1 MLLGP
6 RLEQI
11 LQSSLNFLEMNVFTF
26 FYSYSKHFFK
36 LDLIR
41 PKMALAQPFI
51 LFPLSAYHE
60 PKFRNP
66 TQIYIVNI
74 PTFLGCALKIAID
87 AITRYQF
94 EES

>member
-1 MLLGP
+1 
-6 RLEQI
+6 
-11 LQSSLNFLEMNVFTF
+11 MNVFTF

-60 PKFRNP
+60 PKF
-66 TQIYIVNI
+66 TLIKSHADLVNI

-87 AITRYQF
+87 AITRYQI
-94 EES
+94 

>member
-1 MLLGP
+1 
-6 RLEQI
+6 
-11 LQSSLNFLEMNVFTF
+11 MNVFTF
-26 FYSYSKHFFK
+26 FYSYSQHFFK

-60 PKFRNP
+60 PKF
-66 TQIYIVNI
+66 TLIKSHADLVNI

-87 AITRYQF
+87 AITRYQI
-94 EES
+94 